1 MVARYPHGTRA
12 ALMTRILIADDHDV
26 VRVGLRTLLEAQPDW
41 EVVAEAADG
50 KEAIAK
56 AIATSPDVA
65 VLDSMMP
72 LINGAEATRQIR
84 GRLRKTEV
92 LIYSVHDDEPHI
104 VELLRAGARGYV
116 LKSGKTEQLLDAI
129 KSLAQHKPFFA
140 TTVSETL
147 LGSFLAAETRGTPC
161 LSARDRAVVQLI
173 AEGHTNG
180 QVASIL
186 EVGIKT
192 VENQRRAIMQKLN
205 LSSGAAIVLYA
216 IRNGLIEP

>member
-1 MVARYPHGTRA
+1 ME
-12 ALMTRILIADDHDV
+12 LSDDANGCEESHS
-26 VRVGLRTLLEAQPDW
+26 AQ
-41 EVVAEAADG
+41 
-50 KEAIAK
+50 
-56 AIATSPDVA
+56 
-65 VLDSMMP
+65 
-72 LINGAEATRQIR
+72 RQ
-84 GRLRKTEV
+84 
-92 LIYSVHDDEPHI
+92 S
-104 VELLRAGARGYV
+104 
-116 LKSGKTEQLLDAI
+116 
-129 KSLAQHKPFFA
+129 
-140 TTVSETL
+140 L